1 MTITP
6 ELHERLTQINL
17 DQSGNFEVNKTN
29 PDIRS
34 EFIWLCREHYRN
46 SPDMGCGSCV
56 MKYVVKILNDFQPK
70 EEPKKRTRKN
80 KVTPTEEPTEE
91 TE

>member
-1 MTITP
+1 MNITL
-6 ELHERLTQINL
+6 ELYNRLTQINL
-17 DQSGNFEVNKTN
+17 DQSGNFEVNKAT

-56 MKYVVKILNDFQPK
+56 MKYVKKILKDFQPK
-70 EEPKKRTRKN
+70 EEPKKRTRKK

-91 TE
+91 